1 MTSGSSVDSCP
12 EDDQDSPFLKEFQLA
27 AKQLEVRDIFETR
40 VARYRIVNN
49 LFQDLALTAADES
62 KSIASDEYITDQ
74 PIVSV
79 ETIFVGWTECPR
91 AELREDPQ
99 KALEVSFSKTFF
111 YEPEYIQGFYKRN
124 SKWIERFGWVVELFK

>member
-1 MTSGSSVDSCP
+1 M
-12 EDDQDSPFLKEFQLA
+12 
-27 AKQLEVRDIFETR
+27 
-40 VARYRIVNN
+40 
-49 LFQDLALTAADES
+49 ALTAADES

-99 KALEVSFSKTFF
+99 KALEVSS
-111 YEPEYIQGFYKRN
+111 RN
-124 SKWIERFGWVVELFK
+124 TYLGSNGILGLDK

>member
-99 KALEVSFSKTFF
+99 KALEVSFTKTSFL
-111 YEPEYIQGFYKRN
+111 EYILGFYKRD
-124 SKWIERFGWVVELFK
+124 SKWIERFCWVVELFK

>member
-1 MTSGSSVDSCP
+1 MND
-12 EDDQDSPFLKEFQLA
+12 
-27 AKQLEVRDIFETR
+27 ETCF
-40 VARYRIVNN
+40 ARNCIVNN

-99 KALEVSFSKTFF
+99 KALEVSFTKTFF
-111 YEPEYIQGFYKRN
+111 SINYGIWNEI
-124 SKWIERFGWVVELFK
+124 W

>member
-1 MTSGSSVDSCP
+1 M
-12 EDDQDSPFLKEFQLA
+12 
-27 AKQLEVRDIFETR
+27 
-40 VARYRIVNN
+40 
-49 LFQDLALTAADES
+49 TAADES

-99 KALEVSFSKTFF
+99 KALEVCSRNNYLGS
-111 YEPEYIQGFYKRN
+111 IGILGFDK
-124 SKWIERFGWVVELFK
+124 

>member
-1 MTSGSSVDSCP
+1 M
-12 EDDQDSPFLKEFQLA
+12 
-27 AKQLEVRDIFETR
+27 
-40 VARYRIVNN
+40 
-49 LFQDLALTAADES
+49 TAADES

-99 KALEVSFSKTFF
+99 KALEVGSRNTYFGSNG
-111 YEPEYIQGFYKRN
+111 ILGFDK
-124 SKWIERFGWVVELFK
+124 

>member
-1 MTSGSSVDSCP
+1 M
-12 EDDQDSPFLKEFQLA
+12 
-27 AKQLEVRDIFETR
+27 
-40 VARYRIVNN
+40 
-49 LFQDLALTAADES
+49 TAADES

-99 KALEVSFSKTFF
+99 KALEVSFKKLLFG
-111 YEPEYIQGFYKRN
+111 ELEYILGFYKRD
-124 SKWIERFGWVVELFK
+124 SKWTARFSWFVELFK

>member
-1 MTSGSSVDSCP
+1 M
-12 EDDQDSPFLKEFQLA
+12 
-27 AKQLEVRDIFETR
+27 
-40 VARYRIVNN
+40 
-49 LFQDLALTAADES
+49 TAADES

-99 KALEVSFSKTFF
+99 KALEVSS
-111 YEPEYIQGFYKRN
+111 RN
-124 SKWIERFGWVVELFK
+124 TYLA

>member
-99 KALEVSFSKTFF
+99 KALEVSFAKIGVFRFF
-111 YEPEYIQGFYKRN
+111 R
-124 SKWIERFGWVVELFK
+124 